1 MGLFKKWEELASK
14 PRTQEEYDKFWEE
27 YLKKEMD
34 IYDDILKNGA
44 NIIESTVKEFGE
56 KYGLSNEEVLGFL
69 QGINTSLNEMLDLE
83 SLEEDSSFK
92 LDINFEKLYY
102 NMIDAK
108 ANWLYDLKSWD
119 NILTLEKRKQ
129 IRKQYNIDHTVV
141 NQNKIGRNEPC
152 PCGSG
157 KKYKKCCGKNE

>member
-1 MGLFKKWEELASK
+1 MSLFEKWEEIASM

-34 IYDDILKNGA
+34 IYDDILKNKE
-44 NIIESTVKEFGE
+44 NVIETTVKGFGE
-56 KYGLSNEEVLGFL
+56 KYNLSSEEVLGFL
-69 QGINTSLNEMLDLE
+69 QGINTSLNEMLELE
-83 SLEEDSSFK
+83 SLEEDSNIK
-92 LDINFEKLYY
+92 LDINFEKLFY

-108 ANWLYDLKSWD
+108 ASWLYELKSWD
-119 NILTLEKRKQ
+119 NILTSEKRKE

-141 NQNKIGRNEPC
+141 KENKIGRNDPC